1 MSAIVDPVEDSRC
14 RDGEEQRILGERFG
28 REALR
33 SEQPT
38 RTEQWQQVG
47 GDSVRRRVDVVE
59 LDRDRRRRQLWN
71 ADDGRRV
78 EDDPQCRAI
87 DVRDNRV
94 GWRARVREGVPDR
107 IESENDA
114 RIEGVTARRKQQ
126 WSFLADLWE
135 TWETRIDGDRF
146 DRRVLERDA
155 RLRAQNR
162 TRRAGFQL
170 LLAGDKRDGGGETA
184 QD

>member
-1 MSAIVDPVEDSRC
+1 MSAIVDPVEDSRR
-14 RDGEEQRILGERFG
+14 RDGEEQRVLGERFG

-38 RTEQWQQVG
+38 RIEQWQQVG
-47 GDSVRRRVDVVE
+47 GNSVRRRVDVVE
-59 LDRDRRRRQLWN
+59 LDRDRRRRQRRN

-78 EDDPQCRAI
+78 EDDSQHRAV
-87 DVRDNRV
+87 DVRDDRV
-94 GWRARVREGVPDR
+94 GRCAGVRERLPDR

-126 WSFLADLWE
+126 WSFLTDWWE

-170 LLAGDKRDGGGETA
+170 LPAGDKRDGGSETA